1 MNRSFAFNALMCPA
15 RVAVLPATA
24 LVMLA
29 LVVLPLLGACQSS
42 PFGGLN
48 QGGKTSSGTP
58 SRPVISGPRT
68 PPPPTYAVTPV
79 PRPAPPPLTQ
89 PEQSAQPQTTTIT
102 APDDGKVRVALLLPL
117 SGAGAGVGQAMLN
130 AAQMALFSFA
140 DDNFTLLTHD
150 TRGTPEGAAEA
161 AQLAIGDGAGLI
173 MGPLLAA
180 NVREAA
186 SVARQAG
193 VPIIAFSSD
202 RTVAGNGVYTLGF
215 LPRAQVTRVIEFA
228 RGRGVTRFAALAPD
242 NAYGRTVLD
251 AFKAAV
257 GRSGGEIAR
266 LEVYS
271 PDADDFSAVVRD
283 LADYEFRRQ
292 TLLDQRKELEGKEDE
307 VSKAALARLE
317 TLQTMGDLPYD
328 ALLVADGGKR
338 LQAIAALLPFY
349 DIDPN
354 KVRMLG
360 TGQWDEP
367 GIGAEPA
374 LVGGWYAAPPPG
386 PRAGFEKEYK
396 DIYGEAPPRLATIAY
411 DAAALASVLAQLP
424 GPDRFTAEL
433 IANANGFSGRDGIFR
448 FLADGT
454 SERGLAVLQVRQRD
468 AIVIDKAPATFQA
481 ITN

>member
-1 MNRSFAFNALMCPA
+1 MNRSYSQNALSRPA
-15 RVAVLPATA
+15 LAAIALAV
-24 LVMLA
+24 M
-29 LVVLPLLGACQSS
+29 VLPLLAACQSS
-42 PFGGLN
+42 SFGGLI
-48 QGGKTSSGTP
+48 QGGKSTSEAP
-58 SRPVISGPRT
+58 SRPIVSGPRT

-79 PRPAPPPLTQ
+79 PRPVPPGLRPLVSPEAETQ
-89 PEQSAQPQTTTIT
+89 PPTTTIT
-102 APDDGKVRVALLLPL
+102 APDDGSVRVALLLPL
-117 SGAGAGVGQAMLN
+117 SGANAGVGQALLN

-140 DDNFTLLTHD
+140 DDKFKLLTHD

-161 AQLAIGDGAGLI
+161 AQLAIGDGARLI
-173 MGPLLAA
+173 LGPLLAA
-180 NVREAA
+180 NVRGAA

-193 VPIIAFSSD
+193 VPVVAFSSD
-202 RTVAGNGVYTLGF
+202 RSVAGDGVFTLGF
-215 LPRAQVTRVIEFA
+215 LPRAQVERVISFA
-228 RGRGVTRFAALAPD
+228 RERGVVRFAAMAPD
-242 NAYGRTVLD
+242 NAYGRTVLA

-257 GRSGGEIAR
+257 GRAGGEIAR
-266 LEVYS
+266 LEVYN

-283 LADYEFRRQ
+283 MADYEFRRQ
-292 TLLDQRKELEGKEDE
+292 TLLNQKKELEGKEDE

-317 TLQTMGDLPYD
+317 NLQTMGDLPYD

-386 PRAGFEKEYK
+386 PRAGFEKEYQ
-396 DIYGEAPPRLATIAY
+396 DVYGAAPPRLATIAY
-411 DAAALASVLAQLP
+411 DAAALAAVLAQLP
-424 GPDRFTAEL
+424 GPDRFTAKL
-433 IANANGFSGRDGIFR
+433 IANPNGFAGRDGIFR
-448 FLADGT
+448 FLPDGT
-454 SERGLAVLQVRQRD
+454 SERGLAILQVRQRD
-468 AIVIDKAPATFQA
+468 AVVIDKAPATFQA

>member
-1 MNRSFAFNALMCPA
+1 MNRSYSLNALSRPA
-15 RVAVLPATA
+15 AAVVAVA
-24 LVMLA
+24 VM
-29 LVVLPLLGACQSS
+29 VLPLLAACQSS
-42 PFGGLN
+42 TFGGFI
-48 QGGKTSSGTP
+48 QGGKSKSETP
-58 SRPVISGPRT
+58 SRPIVSGPRT

-89 PEQSAQPQTTTIT
+89 PAPADPAQTPTTTIT
-102 APDDGKVRVALLLPL
+102 APDDGSVRVALLLPL
-117 SGAGAGVGQAMLN
+117 SGPNGGVGQALLN

-140 DDNFTLLTHD
+140 DAKFTLLTHD

-161 AQLAIGDGAGLI
+161 AQLAIGEGARLI
-173 MGPLLAA
+173 LGPLLAA
-180 NVREAA
+180 NVRSTAA
-186 SVARQAG
+186 VARQAG
-193 VPIIAFSSD
+193 VPVVAFSSD
-202 RTVAGNGVYTLGF
+202 RSVAGDGVFTLGF
-215 LPRAQVTRVIEFA
+215 LPRAQVARVIAFA
-228 RGRGVTRFAALAPD
+228 RERGVVRFAAMAPD

-257 GRSGGEIAR
+257 GRAGGEIAR
-266 LEVYS
+266 LEVYN

-283 LADYEFRRQ
+283 MADYEFRRQ
-292 TLLDQRKELEGKEDE
+292 TLLNQQKELEGKEDE

-386 PRAGFEKEYK
+386 PRAGFEKEYQ

-411 DAAALASVLAQLP
+411 DAAALAAVLAQLP
-424 GPDRFTAEL
+424 GPDRFTAQL
-433 IANANGFSGRDGIFR
+433 IANPNGFSGRDGIFR
-448 FLADGT
+448 FLPDGT
-454 SERGLAVLQVRQRD
+454 SERGLAILQVRQRS
-468 AIVIDKAPATFQA
+468 AVVIDKAPATFQA

>member
-1 MNRSFAFNALMCPA
+1 MNRSYSQNALSRPA
-15 RVAVLPATA
+15 LAAVVAA
-24 LVMLA
+24 VM
-29 LVVLPLLGACQSS
+29 VLPLLAACQSS
-42 PFGGLN
+42 PFGGII
-48 QGGKTSSGTP
+48 QGGKSTSGAP
-58 SRPVISGPRT
+58 SRPIVSGPRT

-89 PEQSAQPQTTTIT
+89 SAPGEPAQAPTTTIT
-102 APDDGKVRVALLLPL
+102 APDDGSVRVALLLPL
-117 SGAGAGVGQAMLN
+117 TGPNAGVGQALLN

-140 DDNFTLLTHD
+140 DDKFKLLTHD

-161 AQLAIGDGAGLI
+161 AQLAIGDGARLI
-173 MGPLLAA
+173 LGPLLAA
-180 NVREAA
+180 NVRGAA
-186 SVARQAG
+186 SVAKQAG
-193 VPIIAFSSD
+193 VPVVAFSSD
-202 RTVAGNGVYTLGF
+202 RSVAGDGVFTLGF
-215 LPRAQVTRVIEFA
+215 LPRAQVERVIAFA
-228 RGRGVTRFAALAPD
+228 RERGVVRFAAMAPD
-242 NAYGRTVLD
+242 NAYGRTVLA

-257 GRSGGEIAR
+257 GRAGGEIAR
-266 LEVYS
+266 LEVYN

-283 LADYEFRRQ
+283 MADYEFRRQ
-292 TLLDQRKELEGKEDE
+292 TLLNQKKELEGKEDE

-317 TLQTMGDLPYD
+317 NLQTMGDLPYD

-386 PRAGFEKEYK
+386 PRAGFEKEYQ
-396 DIYGEAPPRLATIAY
+396 DVYGEAPPRLATIAY
-411 DAAALASVLAQLP
+411 DAAALAAVLAQLP
-424 GPDRFTAEL
+424 GPDRFTAQL
-433 IANANGFSGRDGIFR
+433 IANPNGFAGRDGIFR
-448 FLADGT
+448 FLPDGT
-454 SERGLAVLQVRQRD
+454 SERGLAILQVRQRG
-468 AIVIDKAPATFQA
+468 AVVIDKAPATFQA

>member
-1 MNRSFAFNALMCPA
+1 M
-15 RVAVLPATA
+15 V
-24 LVMLA
+24 
-29 LVVLPLLGACQSS
+29 
-42 PFGGLN
+42 
-48 QGGKTSSGTP
+48 
-58 SRPVISGPRT
+58 SGPRT

-79 PRPAPPPLTQ
+79 PRPALPPLTQ
-89 PEQSAQPQTTTIT
+89 PEIPAQPAQAETMTIT

-173 MGPLLAA
+173 LGPLLAD
-180 NVREAA
+180 NVRSAA

-193 VPIIAFSSD
+193 VPVIAFSSD

-215 LPRAQVTRVIEFA
+215 LPRAQVERVIDFA
-228 RGRGVTRFAALAPD
+228 RDRGVTRFAALAPD
-242 NAYGRTVLD
+242 NPYGRTVLD
-251 AFKAAV
+251 AFKTAV
-257 GRSGGEIAR
+257 ARTGAEIAR
-266 LEVYS
+266 LEVYN
-271 PDADDFSAVVRD
+271 PDAQDFSAVVRD
-283 LADYEFRRQ
+283 LADYEYRRA
-292 TLLDQRKELEGKEDE
+292 TLLEQREALEGKEDE

-328 ALLVADGGKR
+328 ALFVADGGKR

-349 DIDPN
+349 DIDPK

-374 LVGGWYAAPPPG
+374 LVGGWYAAPPPNN
-386 PRAGFEKEYK
+386 RSGFEKEYAE
-396 DIYGEAPPRLATIAY
+396 IYGETPPRLATIAY
-411 DAAALASVLAQLP
+411 DAAALAAILAQQP
-424 GPDRFTAEL
+424 AETRFSAGL
-433 IANANGFSGRDGIFR
+433 IANPNGFAGRDGIFR
-448 FLADGT
+448 FLPDGT

-468 AIVIDKAPATFQA
+468 AVVIDRAPATFQA
-481 ITN
+481 ATN